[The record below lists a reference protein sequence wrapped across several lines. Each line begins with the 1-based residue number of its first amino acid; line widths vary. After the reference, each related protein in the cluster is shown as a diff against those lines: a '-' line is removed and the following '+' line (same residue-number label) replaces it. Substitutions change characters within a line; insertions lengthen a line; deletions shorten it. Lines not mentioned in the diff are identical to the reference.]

1 MNQSKRV
8 FLIDDDE
15 DDRLFFGIGLN
26 EYDPSIEFLYDKD
39 SEHALHTLTEKMQ
52 PLPDIVFL
60 DWNMPK
66 LSGRQILG
74 AIRANGRY
82 DEVPVI
88 IFTTSSSSQDKEEA
102 AELGASLFLSKPASL
117 YELKKNLEDIFSFV
131 WEYKLLPHQHHFP
144 RI

>member
-1 MNQSKRV
+1 
-8 FLIDDDE
+8 
-15 DDRLFFGIGLN
+15 
-26 EYDPSIEFLYDKD
+26 
-39 SEHALHTLTEKMQ
+39 MQ

-88 IFTTSSSSQDKEEA
+88 IFTTSSSTQDKEEA
-102 AELGASLFLSKPASL
+102 AELGASLFISKPASL
-117 YELKKNLEDIFSFV
+117 FELKKNLEDIFS
-131 WEYKLLPHQHHFP
+131 LLLSHQHHFS

>member
-1 MNQSKRV
+1 MHPLKRV

-26 EYDPSIEFLYDKD
+26 EFDPNIEILYDKD
-39 SEHALHTLTEKMQ
+39 SENALQRLSEKKQ
-52 PLPDIVFL
+52 PLPDVVFL

-82 DEVPVI
+82 NEVPVI
-88 IFTTSSSSQDKEEA
+88 IFTTSSSSQDKDEA
-102 AELGASLFLSKPASL
+102 KQLGASYFLSKPSSL
-117 YELKKNLEDIFSFV
+117 YELKRNLQDIFSNV
-131 WEYKLLPHQHHFP
+131 LVDK
-144 RI
+144 

>member
-26 EYDPSIEFLYDKD
+26 EYDPTIEFLYDRD
-39 SEHALHTLTEKMQ
+39 SETALYRLTEKMQ

-88 IFTTSSSSQDKEEA
+88 IFTTSSSTQDKAEA

-117 YELKKNLEDIFSFV
+117 YELKKSLKDIFSCV
-131 WEYKLLPHQHHFP
+131 WEDKLATAKK
-144 RI
+144 

>member
-39 SEHALHTLTEKMQ
+39 SEIALRRLSEKMQ

-74 AIRANGRY
+74 AIRSNGKL

-88 IFTTSSSSQDKEEA
+88 IFTTSSSTQDKAEA

-117 YELKKNLEDIFSFV
+117 YELKKNLEDIFSYL
-131 WEYKLLPHQHHFP
+131 WEEKIPVGVRNRH
-144 RI
+144 

>member
-15 DDRLFFGIGLN
+15 DDSLFFGIGLN
-26 EYDPSIEFLYDKD
+26 EYDPSIEFLYDRD
-39 SEHALHTLTEKMQ
+39 SETALRRLSEKMQ

-88 IFTTSSSSQDKEEA
+88 IFTTSSSTQDKAEA

-117 YELKKNLEDIFSFV
+117 YELKKNLEDIFSYV
-131 WEYKLLPHQHHFP
+131 WEDKLAGNVKHNH
-144 RI
+144 

>member
-1 MNQSKRV
+1 
-8 FLIDDDE
+8 
-15 DDRLFFGIGLN
+15 
-26 EYDPSIEFLYDKD
+26 
-39 SEHALHTLTEKMQ
+39 
-52 PLPDIVFL
+52 
-60 DWNMPK
+60 MPK

-88 IFTTSSSSQDKEEA
+88 IFTTSSSEQDKIEA

-117 YELKKNLEDIFSFV
+117 CELKKNLEDIFNCV
-131 WEYKLLPHQHHFP
+131 WDDKLLSHQHHLP

>member
-1 MNQSKRV
+1 MHPSKRV

-26 EYDPSIEFLYDKD
+26 EFDPSIEILYDRD
-39 SEHALHTLTEKMQ
+39 SEMALRRLSEKMQ

-74 AIRANGRY
+74 AIRANRRFNK
-82 DEVPVI
+82 VPVI
-88 IFTTSSSSQDKEEA
+88 IFTTSSSEQDKDEA
-102 AELGASLFLSKPASL
+102 KELGASYFLSKPASL
-117 YELKKNLEDIFSFV
+117 YELKKNLEEIFSS
-131 WEYKLLPHQHHFP
+131 LLAHQHHFS
-144 RI
+144 RV

>member
-1 MNQSKRV
+1 MHSSKRV

-26 EYDPSIEFLYDKD
+26 EFDPSIEILYDND
-39 SEHALHTLTEKMQ
+39 SEDALHRLSEKMQ

-74 AIRANGRY
+74 AIRANRRY
-82 DEVPVI
+82 SEVPVI
-88 IFTTSSSSQDKEEA
+88 IFTTSSSPVDKDEA
-102 AELGASLFLSKPASL
+102 KQLGASYFLSKPASL
-117 YELKKNLEDIFSFV
+117 FELKKNLEDIFSSV
-131 WEYKLLPHQHHFP
+131 WVDK
-144 RI
+144 

>member
-15 DDRLFFGIGLN
+15 DDHLFFGIGLS
-26 EYDPSIEFLYDKD
+26 EFDPTIEILYDKD
-39 SEHALHTLTEKMQ
+39 SETALRRLSEKMQ

-66 LSGRQILG
+66 LSGRQLLG

-82 DEVPVI
+82 NEVPVI
-88 IFTTSSSSQDKEEA
+88 IFTTSSSTQDKDEA
-102 AELGASLFLSKPASL
+102 KELGASYFLSKPSSL
-117 YELKKNLEDIFSFV
+117 YELKQNLQDIFSNV
-131 WEYKLLPHQHHFP
+131 WEDK
-144 RI
+144 